1 MEHEQNTTPA
11 ENPGTGA
18 AAADKEKVALAI
30 DPGNIDPELDPDSP
44 EFDLYKWQAATG
56 LTDFSKAPEKV
67 RAKFAEE
74 RDRRIQSITEALNNG
89 EFAKSIADSIERL
102 SQQALRAVNV
112 ADITAAAI
120 GNISKAI
127 TSSVSAMYQ
136 SLYESD
142 TWKNLQPALISFF
155 EKIADSC
162 DDYIEEYEQLEPY
175 IIEELKNPEYGGR
188 TLEDLS
194 GAIGIDDNGN
204 PTEEGLL
211 WDRAIAAARL
221 AKTIAD
227 SLPQLQSTGTP
238 KYYSSPNTTLANAL
252 LGNTEKGELI
262 GAGAVDL
269 PVLSVGK
276 EKEVTIYV
284 DATIENTEGIT
295 LTGKPYTEYD
305 RAVHDTV
312 VSIYEDRIK
321 TGDPAVFTSDMVY
334 RTMTHK
340 TNAEYVSPQQ
350 RAAVTKS
357 INKMATNIRVHADY
371 TAEMKRRGIK
381 ANGKPVDNFVIK
393 DFLLPAK
400 EVNISAGGKQ
410 VTAYLLRDEP
420 ILLTHAKHNGQL
432 ITVNGKLLDIQEVD
446 ANGNLTG
453 ISLSNSDI
461 RISIKSY
468 LLRRVEV
475 MRNDENRA
483 ADALRKYEARR
494 KKDNTMP
501 LKRTSDFRNQSR
513 VILFS
518 SLFKSTGITA
528 ANTQTRSRDYVKQV
542 LEYWKA
548 IGSIKDYKM
557 RRKRRSF
564 DAVIIEF

>member
-1 MEHEQNTTPA
+1 MEHEQNITPA
-11 ENPGTGA
+11 EEPGTGA
-18 AAADKEKVALAI
+18 AAADKEKVTLAI
-30 DPGNIDPELDPDSP
+30 DPGDIDPELDPDSP

-56 LTDFSKAPEKV
+56 VTDFSKAPEKV

-74 RDRRIQSITEALNNG
+74 RNRLIQSLTEKIDTG
-89 EFAKSIADSIERL
+89 EFAKSISESIAQL
-102 SQQALRAVNV
+102 SQQALTAVNT
-112 ADITAAAI
+112 ADLVAAAI
-120 GNISKAI
+120 ASINKAV
-127 TSSVSAMYQ
+127 TNNVSVLYQ
-136 SLYESD
+136 ALYHSD
-142 TWKNLQPALISFF
+142 SWKTLKASLISFS
-155 EKIADSC
+155 EKLADN
-162 DDYIEEYEQLEPY
+162 DYYKEFEQLEPY

-194 GAIGIDDNGN
+194 GAIGVDENGN

-276 EKEVTIYV
+276 DKEVTIYV

-295 LTGKPYTEYD
+295 LTGNPYTEYD

-312 VSIYEDRIK
+312 VSIYEDRLK

-381 ANGKPVDNFVIK
+381 ANGKPVDSFVIK

-432 ITVNGKLLDIQEVD
+432 ITVNGKLLDIQEID

-453 ISLSNSDI
+453 VSLTNNDS

-475 MRNDENRA
+475 MRNDEKRA

-494 KKDNTMP
+494 KKDPTMP
-501 LKRTSDFRNQSR
+501 LKKIHDFRNQSR

-518 SLFKSTGITA
+518 SLFESTGITNK
-528 ANTQTRSRDYVKQV
+528 NTQTNSRAYIEQV
-542 LEYWKA
+542 LRYWQA
-548 IGSIKDYKM
+548 IRSIKGYKK
-557 RRKRRSF
+557 RKKGKSF
-564 DAVIIEF
+564 DAIIIEF

>member
-1 MEHEQNTTPA
+1 MEHEQNITPA
-11 ENPGTGA
+11 EEPGTGA
-18 AAADKEKVALAI
+18 AAADKEKVTLAI
-30 DPGNIDPELDPDSP
+30 DPGDIDPELDPDSP

-56 LTDFSKAPEKV
+56 VTDFSKAPEKV

-74 RDRRIQSITEALNNG
+74 RNRLIQSLTEKIDTG
-89 EFAKSIADSIERL
+89 EFAKSISESIAQL
-102 SQQALRAVNV
+102 SQQALTAVNT
-112 ADITAAAI
+112 ADLVAAAI
-120 GNISKAI
+120 ASINKAV
-127 TSSVSAMYQ
+127 TNNVSVLYQ
-136 SLYESD
+136 ALYHSD
-142 TWKNLQPALISFF
+142 SWKTLKASLISFS
-155 EKIADSC
+155 EKLADN
-162 DDYIEEYEQLEPY
+162 DYYKEFEQLEPY

-194 GAIGIDDNGN
+194 GAIGVDENGN
-204 PTEEGLL
+204 PTEEGHL
-211 WDRAIAAARL
+211 WDQAIAAARL

-276 EKEVTIYV
+276 DKEVTIYV
-284 DATIENTEGIT
+284 DATIENTEGIK
-295 LTGKPYTEYD
+295 LTGNPYTEYD

-312 VSIYEDRIK
+312 VSIYEDRLK

-381 ANGKPVDNFVIK
+381 ANGKPVDSFVIK

-432 ITVNGKLLDIQEVD
+432 ITVNGKLLDIQEID

-453 ISLSNSDI
+453 VSLTNNDS

-475 MRNDENRA
+475 MRNDEKRA

-494 KKDNTMP
+494 KKDPTMP
-501 LKRTSDFRNQSR
+501 LKKIHDFRNQSR

-518 SLFKSTGITA
+518 SLFESTGITNK
-528 ANTQTRSRDYVKQV
+528 NTQTNSRAYIEQV
-542 LEYWKA
+542 LRYWQA
-548 IGSIKDYKM
+548 IRSIKGYKK
-557 RRKRRSF
+557 RKKGKSF
-564 DAVIIEF
+564 DAIIIEF

>member
-1 MEHEQNTTPA
+1 MEHEQNITPA
-11 ENPGTGA
+11 EEPGTGA
-18 AAADKEKVALAI
+18 AAADKEKVTLAI
-30 DPGNIDPELDPDSP
+30 DPGDIDPELDPDSP

-56 LTDFSKAPEKV
+56 VTDFSKAPEKV

-74 RDRRIQSITEALNNG
+74 RNRLIQSLTEKIDTG
-89 EFAKSIADSIERL
+89 EFAKSISESIAQL
-102 SQQALRAVNV
+102 SQQALTAVNT
-112 ADITAAAI
+112 ADLVAAAI
-120 GNISKAI
+120 ASINKAV
-127 TSSVSAMYQ
+127 TNNVSVLYQ
-136 SLYESD
+136 ALYHSD
-142 TWKNLQPALISFF
+142 SWKTLKASLISFS
-155 EKIADSC
+155 EKLADN
-162 DDYIEEYEQLEPY
+162 DYYKEFEQLEPY

-194 GAIGIDDNGN
+194 GAIGVDENGN

-276 EKEVTIYV
+276 DKEVTIYV

-312 VSIYEDRIK
+312 VSIYEDRLK

-381 ANGKPVDNFVIK
+381 ANGKPVDSFVIK

-432 ITVNGKLLDIQEVD
+432 ITVNGKLLDIQEID

-453 ISLSNSDI
+453 VSLTNNDS

-475 MRNDENRA
+475 MRNDEKRA

-494 KKDNTMP
+494 KKDPTMP
-501 LKRTSDFRNQSR
+501 LKKIHDFRNQSR

-518 SLFKSTGITA
+518 SLFESTGITNK
-528 ANTQTRSRDYVKQV
+528 NTQTNSRAYIEQV
-542 LEYWKA
+542 LRYWQA
-548 IGSIKDYKM
+548 IRSIKGYKK
-557 RRKRRSF
+557 RKKGKSF
-564 DAVIIEF
+564 DAIIIEF

>member
-1 MEHEQNTTPA
+1 MEHEQNITPA
-11 ENPGTGA
+11 EEPGTGA
-18 AAADKEKVALAI
+18 AAADKEKVTLAI
-30 DPGNIDPELDPDSP
+30 DPGDIDPELDPDSP

-56 LTDFSKAPEKV
+56 VTDFSKAPEKV

-74 RDRRIQSITEALNNG
+74 RNRLIQSLTEKIDTG
-89 EFAKSIADSIERL
+89 EFAKSISESIAQL
-102 SQQALRAVNV
+102 SQQALTAVNT
-112 ADITAAAI
+112 ADLVAAAI
-120 GNISKAI
+120 ASINKAV
-127 TSSVSAMYQ
+127 TNNVSVLYQ
-136 SLYESD
+136 ALYHSD
-142 TWKNLQPALISFF
+142 SWKTLKASLISFS
-155 EKIADSC
+155 EKLADN
-162 DDYIEEYEQLEPY
+162 DYYKEFEQLEPY

-194 GAIGIDDNGN
+194 GAIGVDENGN
-204 PTEEGLL
+204 PTEEGHL
-211 WDRAIAAARL
+211 WDQAIAAARL

-276 EKEVTIYV
+276 DKEVTIYV

-295 LTGKPYTEYD
+295 LTGNPYTEYD

-312 VSIYEDRIK
+312 VSIYEDRLK

-381 ANGKPVDNFVIK
+381 ANGKPVDSFVIK

-432 ITVNGKLLDIQEVD
+432 ITVNGKLLDIQEID

-453 ISLSNSDI
+453 VSLTNNDS

-475 MRNDENRA
+475 MRNDEKRA

-494 KKDNTMP
+494 KKDPTMP
-501 LKRTSDFRNQSR
+501 LKKIHDFRNQSR

-518 SLFKSTGITA
+518 SLFESTGITNK
-528 ANTQTRSRDYVKQV
+528 NTQTNSRAYIEQV
-542 LEYWKA
+542 LRYWQA
-548 IGSIKDYKM
+548 IRSIKGYKK
-557 RRKRRSF
+557 RKKGKSF
-564 DAVIIEF
+564 DAIIIEF

>member
-1 MEHEQNTTPA
+1 MEHEQNITPA
-11 ENPGTGA
+11 EEPGTGA
-18 AAADKEKVALAI
+18 AAADKEKVTLAI
-30 DPGNIDPELDPDSP
+30 DPGDIDPELDPDSP

-56 LTDFSKAPEKV
+56 VTDFSKAPEKV

-74 RDRRIQSITEALNNG
+74 RNRLIQSLTEKIDTG
-89 EFAKSIADSIERL
+89 EFAKSISESIAQL
-102 SQQALRAVNV
+102 SQQALTAVNT
-112 ADITAAAI
+112 ADLVAAAI
-120 GNISKAI
+120 ASINKAV
-127 TSSVSAMYQ
+127 TNNVSVLYQ
-136 SLYESD
+136 ALYHSD
-142 TWKNLQPALISFF
+142 SWKTLKASLISFS
-155 EKIADSC
+155 EKLADN
-162 DDYIEEYEQLEPY
+162 DYYKEFEQLEPY

-194 GAIGIDDNGN
+194 GAIGVDENGN

-211 WDRAIAAARL
+211 WDQAIAAARL

-276 EKEVTIYV
+276 DKEVTIYV
-284 DATIENTEGIT
+284 DATIENTEGIK
-295 LTGKPYTEYD
+295 LTGNPYTEYD

-312 VSIYEDRIK
+312 VSIYEDRLK

-381 ANGKPVDNFVIK
+381 ANGKPVDSFVIK

-432 ITVNGKLLDIQEVD
+432 ITVNGKLLDIQEID

-453 ISLSNSDI
+453 VSLTNNDS

-475 MRNDENRA
+475 MRNDEKRA

-494 KKDNTMP
+494 KKDPTMP
-501 LKRTSDFRNQSR
+501 LKKIHDFRNQSR

-518 SLFKSTGITA
+518 SLFESTGITNK
-528 ANTQTRSRDYVKQV
+528 NTQTNSRAYIEQV
-542 LEYWKA
+542 LRYWQA
-548 IGSIKDYKM
+548 IRSIKGYKK
-557 RRKRRSF
+557 RKKGKSF
-564 DAVIIEF
+564 DAIIIEF